1 MDEKDMP
8 TEEVVEETVEVEDT
22 VEESTEET
30 LPDIVAKIREEYESK
45 LTEMASKH
53 KAEIEDRDAII
64 QQLISGSSA
73 NDTTAQPSFMD
84 KLNAK
89 REFKKW

>member
-1 MDEKDMP
+1 MEEKDLT
-8 TEEVVEETVEVEDT
+8 TEEVVETTAEET

-30 LPDIVAKIREEYESK
+30 APDLFAKIREEYESK
-45 LTEMASKH
+45 IAEMASKH

-64 QQLISGSSA
+64 QQLITGSSA
-73 NDTTAQPSFMD
+73 NDTSAQPTFME